1 MKYKKI
7 ISLTLVIALLLPLF
21 YTHATLSMASG
32 TPYYDGGSFHTKES
46 SWQDYKTAK
55 SVPVEVPMKNSKG
68 FFNKEL
74 WEEKQLVVY
83 GDHTDIAPNDFKN
96 ATGHLDANGVNVTTP
111 NKGYYSGGTGEYRY
125 HGYDMVGNKYTNGNF
140 PIDASSGTS
149 AALKKWIH
157 RIWEKTSPYY
167 SNDRLEDPS
176 LYNEMAVNIQGR
188 YTIKSSNAIKNWI
201 NTGLPFQLE
210 AGTTTNRDAYNHAN
224 VQTAPT
230 TFMPGEVTMY
240 HLRADLATKIWYQNF
255 SLSPIK
261 EKSIPPVEAQVKILS
276 ESDKEEG
283 GTPYRVY
290 RVEVKGTLKD
300 EHLFDG
306 IPDANGVPDEVL
318 QSTEYHRNDI
328 SSWSMKLIN
337 DITLSEVTQIAEKRV
352 ENTGTATF
360 EVKIPYTAFRDEN
373 HEIQFNG
380 SATSIFN
387 TGEKQT
393 GYSEDN
399 SMFAKPTPRIELKVP
414 DIPPVEPVVVKIEA
428 PKEMLDTERFA
439 IKDETTGGS
448 YERRVSLEG
457 MALSDAQAD
466 DFLSGNYLF
475 PLIGTD
481 KIYTYSVVYEDLSKD
496 FTYEYISYVVVYTT
510 KPKAQLFVTGTLKEN
525 RKLTATKDT
534 SINAPYLLSHATLTP
549 ITFDA
554 SLKSGNHDLIKYG
567 TKNLDTLE
575 FIVKG
580 AETLNVQIQ
589 VRADVTPSK
598 IQRSDIPLGYHI
610 SEVYTY
616 ENIIHPDF
624 APAMIANV
632 WNSALTRNETLDFV
646 HDASSVDLDLISVN
660 TYAIYYDENGDGV
673 PEKKLISGNF
683 IDFTSFT
690 PTKLGRYK
698 IVFDAEES
706 FGQPTL
712 PQFITDDDIRK
723 ATIEREFVVE
733 NLAPMTK
740 LYTDIEYAFPQA
752 DVIVLG
758 DQSINRTLNNT
769 IVSERVNWING
780 LRQASVDASVQY
792 WDLHTYVYDQYVS
805 TTSNTGES
813 YPSDTLYYASGGYSG
828 TLTRNHVSNN
838 PGLKPVPIKVPK
850 QDSKFVTGSSVPNTL
865 EYYWVYKS
873 GSWKSDGHGN
883 NQNLPD
889 TEYYNDGTYSGTLTK
904 KGTLNG
910 STSTPSS
917 GNEGDTCTTYQYWTA
932 TYSGTVTGT
941 ISVDDFRYDPYD
953 NYTGHYSGTIYKSV
967 KQTFT
972 PTYRLNS
979 NKYLVYFADNAVNNV
994 SDVQAIKNRGATKVI
1009 LVGKNATKTGLT
1021 HDYYINSEQ
1030 ALGEIMKQINQ
1041 IIVSEN
1047 PYENKQLV
1055 QVGETF
1061 NLMKIDIDAEN
1072 DPIVQVGYQYIHNP
1086 NYYDNSMGAE
1096 AQTRTTFSDID
1107 GHYISTVKTS
1117 FSKTGVYSIYRK
1129 IKDVPTTHPEYG
1141 LSSNLPMIDIYVHRK
1156 PIADF
1161 TLDWDYNTATN
1172 SYKTTWVDLS
1182 YDLDHQYTDAQKGI
1196 RDRRIMYRKT
1206 SGDNIWIYAI
1216 PDNLTH
1222 GTYEVTYMVMDI
1234 ERAWSDPITKTFT
1247 LSAEPPIRL
1256 FGQLKTLDSR
1266 FETHALPASEGL
1278 RLHDLKTI
1286 YHRAHQLKITIHREN
1301 GQALSQEAL
1310 LFSSNIPN
1318 YNIVG
1323 NNYNWMDK
1331 TLATLPTWQD
1341 GDYFVRVEAQS
1352 SQAPMVSAVIDLP
1365 FKILT
1370 PIWINGALN
1379 ELMPGEMV
1387 KISAVT
1393 SKYASTARV
1402 RLMDG
1407 TAYTLEVPLRKTES
1421 QSNPEQIMWEGE
1433 VLLPEPIPD
1442 GMYGHRFIAETASG
1456 KQAFDYL
1463 EVKVES
1469 LKIESFELKG
1479 YWTHWRGQVDLFG
1492 KQLLNMPHRLLS
1504 YEKVIFTAH
1513 IKGHP
1518 DHVTLKLSPELEAM
1532 TFTNRLGQTYRY
1544 KDETGYEVA
1553 FPLQMVKQSEVGNLS
1568 IWQVEYV
1575 LPLST
1580 ETLSEENVRIRAPY
1594 FAEVTASKGE
1604 VKRSAI
1610 INDIDVTGNIFDHLY
1625 MQPAYK

>member
-1 MKYKKI
+1 M
-7 ISLTLVIALLLPLF
+7 
-21 YTHATLSMASG
+21 
-32 TPYYDGGSFHTKES
+32 
-46 SWQDYKTAK
+46 
-55 SVPVEVPMKNSKG
+55 
-68 FFNKEL
+68 
-74 WEEKQLVVY
+74 
-83 GDHTDIAPNDFKN
+83 
-96 ATGHLDANGVNVTTP
+96 
-111 NKGYYSGGTGEYRY
+111 
-125 HGYDMVGNKYTNGNF
+125 
-140 PIDASSGTS
+140 
-149 AALKKWIH
+149 
-157 RIWEKTSPYY
+157 
-167 SNDRLEDPS
+167 
-176 LYNEMAVNIQGR
+176 
-188 YTIKSSNAIKNWI
+188 
-201 NTGLPFQLE
+201 
-210 AGTTTNRDAYNHAN
+210 
-224 VQTAPT
+224 
-230 TFMPGEVTMY
+230 
-240 HLRADLATKIWYQNF
+240 
-255 SLSPIK
+255 
-261 EKSIPPVEAQVKILS
+261 
-276 ESDKEEG
+276 
-283 GTPYRVY
+283 
-290 RVEVKGTLKD
+290 
-300 EHLFDG
+300 
-306 IPDANGVPDEVL
+306 
-318 QSTEYHRNDI
+318 
-328 SSWSMKLIN
+328 
-337 DITLSEVTQIAEKRV
+337 
-352 ENTGTATF
+352 
-360 EVKIPYTAFRDEN
+360 
-373 HEIQFNG
+373 
-380 SATSIFN
+380 
-387 TGEKQT
+387 
-393 GYSEDN
+393 
-399 SMFAKPTPRIELKVP
+399 
-414 DIPPVEPVVVKIEA
+414 
-428 PKEMLDTERFA
+428 
-439 IKDETTGGS
+439 
-448 YERRVSLEG
+448 
-457 MALSDAQAD
+457 
-466 DFLSGNYLF
+466 
-475 PLIGTD
+475 
-481 KIYTYSVVYEDLSKD
+481 
-496 FTYEYISYVVVYTT
+496 
-510 KPKAQLFVTGTLKEN
+510 
-525 RKLTATKDT
+525 
-534 SINAPYLLSHATLTP
+534 
-549 ITFDA
+549 
-554 SLKSGNHDLIKYG
+554 
-567 TKNLDTLE
+567 
-575 FIVKG
+575 
-580 AETLNVQIQ
+580 
-589 VRADVTPSK
+589 
-598 IQRSDIPLGYHI
+598 
-610 SEVYTY
+610 
-616 ENIIHPDF
+616 
-624 APAMIANV
+624 
-632 WNSALTRNETLDFV
+632 
-646 HDASSVDLDLISVN
+646 
-660 TYAIYYDENGDGV
+660 
-673 PEKKLISGNF
+673 
-683 IDFTSFT
+683 
-690 PTKLGRYK
+690 
-698 IVFDAEES
+698 
-706 FGQPTL
+706 
-712 PQFITDDDIRK
+712 
-723 ATIEREFVVE
+723 
-733 NLAPMTK
+733 
-740 LYTDIEYAFPQA
+740 
-752 DVIVLG
+752 
-758 DQSINRTLNNT
+758 
-769 IVSERVNWING
+769 
-780 LRQASVDASVQY
+780 
-792 WDLHTYVYDQYVS
+792 
-805 TTSNTGES
+805 
-813 YPSDTLYYASGGYSG
+813 
-828 TLTRNHVSNN
+828 
-838 PGLKPVPIKVPK
+838 
-850 QDSKFVTGSSVPNTL
+850 
-865 EYYWVYKS
+865 
-873 GSWKSDGHGN
+873 
-883 NQNLPD
+883 
-889 TEYYNDGTYSGTLTK
+889 
-904 KGTLNG
+904 NG
-910 STSTPSS
+910 STSLPSS
-917 GNEGDTCTTYQYWTA
+917 GTEGQCFTTYQYWTA
-932 TYSGTVTGT
+932 IYSGTVTGT
-941 ISVDDFRYDPYD
+941 ILVDDTRYDPYD

-967 KQTFT
+967 KQTLT

-979 NKYLVYFADNAVNNV
+979 NKYLIYFADSAVNNV

-1061 NLMKIDIDAEN
+1061 NLMKVDIDAVN
-1072 DPIVQVGYQYIHNP
+1072 DPIVQVAYQYIHNP

-1129 IKDVPTTHPEYG
+1129 IKDVPTTHLEYG
-1141 LSSNLPMIDIYVHRK
+1141 LASNQPMIDIYVHRK

-1182 YDLDHQYTDAQKGI
+1182 YDLDHQFTDAQKGI

-1256 FGQLKTLDSR
+1256 FGQLKTQDSR

-1286 YHRAHQLKITIHREN
+1286 YHRANQLKIAIHREN

-1393 SKYASTARV
+1393 NKYASNARV